1 LLALKGAI
9 AIAQQHAGV
18 VGTIIRSDNI
28 EYAIAVHIAQGQGV
42 WLSSRAEVC
51 FGTKGAI
58 AIAQKHA
65 GVVGVAIC
73 GDDVKYPIAVHIA

>member
-28 EYAIAVHIAQGQGV
+28 EYAIAIHIAQG
-42 WLSSRAEVC
+42 
-51 FGTKGAI
+51 
-58 AIAQKHA
+58 
-65 GVVGVAIC
+65 
-73 GDDVKYPIAVHIA
+73 